1 MLLVLDREI
10 LQNIMSVTCSVLQNN
25 FYYSEEVLNRFV
37 DTLADVLG
45 DEMEALDEWIDHE
58 FKMTMKY
65 DKMARKEF
73 TCYFVSAH
81 LHDVMVY
88 DFNFSDQ
95 ELDAFE
101 NILPK
106 YTGVADDTKQR
117 SQRTNYREFL
127 S

>member
-10 LQNIMSVTCSVLQNN
+10 LHNIMTVTCSILQNN
-25 FYYSEEVLNRFV
+25 FYYCEDVLIRFV
-37 DTLADVLG
+37 ETFADVLE
-45 DEMEALDEWIDHE
+45 DEMEALDEWIDRD

-65 DKMARKEF
+65 DGLARKEF

-81 LHDVMVY
+81 LHDVLVY
-88 DFNFSDQ
+88 DLHFTDQ

-106 YTGVADDTKQR
+106 YTGVTDDTKQR
-117 SQRTNYREFL
+117 SQRAHYRKFL